1 MSRLTDQQI
10 ACIPFAGIRSTM
22 HSNAIAVLSC
32 GKYDR
37 SAWLR
42 LDVKLRRNSPQWT
55 HEAPRSTARL
65 MPPTDLRPSWLQSR
79 KTFWSSLDAFQ
90 KGERLIFGP
99 MLHAFDRPFFLLV
112 ARGVNRNLARL
123 QIDQICGRMM
133 PEVRR

>member
-10 ACIPFAGIRSTM
+10 SCIPFAGIRSTM
-22 HSNAIAVLSC
+22 HSNAIAVLAC

-37 SAWLR
+37 RDWLR

-55 HEAPRSTARL
+55 YEAPRSTSRL
-65 MPPTDLRPSWLQSR
+65 MPPTDLRPSWL
-79 KTFWSSLDAFQ
+79 AGFQ

-99 MLHAFDRPFFLLV
+99 MLHAFDRPFFLLI
-112 ARGVNRNLARL
+112 ARGVNRRCNRL